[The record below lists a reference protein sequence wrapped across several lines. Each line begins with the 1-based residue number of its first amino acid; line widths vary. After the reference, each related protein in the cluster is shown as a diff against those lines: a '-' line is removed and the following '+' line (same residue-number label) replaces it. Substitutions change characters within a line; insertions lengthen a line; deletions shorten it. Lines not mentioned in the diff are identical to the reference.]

1 MALVA
6 AEARAAA
13 AAVATFPSEI
23 SCSTFFFPISLS
35 LSLQVSV
42 SSLFSSVSFSSGGK
56 KNKPESFITSVPSLN
71 RPSYFSPLPHDELRL
86 MLQRDL
92 SAFCFLR
99 FLLNHSMH
107 VSLLLFEM
115 DVLNSI
121 LCLLFISLS
130 SLCSSL
136 EYKGKFRGTKS

>member
-1 MALVA
+1 MFYFLLPNITFSFFTSISEFLV
-6 AEARAAA
+6 
-13 AAVATFPSEI
+13 
-23 SCSTFFFPISLS
+23 
-35 LSLQVSV
+35 
-42 SSLFSSVSFSSGGK
+42 LFSLLFFWGGK
-56 KNKPESFITSVPSLN
+56 KTKPESFITSVPSLN

-115 DVLNSI
+115 DVLNST

-136 EYKGKFRGTKS
+136 EYKGKFRGTKP